1 MATKYNKISKKKTK
15 KKEEGLKHK
24 MRDGTDA
31 TNHPLPPSLFV
42 PIAPLR
48 NSKTKIPKNN
58 N

>member
-1 MATKYNKISKKKTK
+1 MATKYNKISKKKT

-48 NSKTKIPKNN
+48 DSKTKITKNN